1 MARNRPM
8 RRVLA
13 AAGMTIEM
21 EDGEVSARGAA
32 QRVCA

>member
-1 MARNRPM
+1 M

-13 AAGMTIEM
+13 AAGMTMEV

-32 QRVCA
+32 QPACA